1 MAPGGR
7 RWNRPQH
14 LGSLRETLAGSGA
27 ISKAQAPHTHAPAG
41 CSSQNIIS
49 RRSAT
54 LPREISP
61 LTTPPPF
68 SNHPLTILWPKRK
81 LQHQSTR
88 LVRGRP
94 APVVSDPERIPS
106 RRQWP
111 HPKYAALALGGP
123 RFADILHPLQE
134 MQQSSRPLTQNRS
147 PMSTS
152 SSGLPGRQPH
162 ARTSS
167 HSLLTGALNANHR
180 VTRRKSVTNPSS
192 NVAAIAAVIR
202 DSERAGAVPIVNGSR
217 RNTMTKSAAARAAI
231 VGSLPSPPAS
241 LPNHKSM
248 PDPKRELNGSAI
260 EDDPND
266 GSADEGTDKFQKAR
280 QRRASDGQ
288 TLKES
293 KKSNRVEVR
302 CDKCGKGYK
311 HSSCLTK
318 HLLVPLLPLSCY
330 HISESF
336 LKMDPVLGVWEHT
349 PEWSYTSKLLISK
362 HQQVQLL
369 EAASVLVA
377 MNGTGNDAAT
387 PPDSAKDF
395 QSEAGSSSPAA
406 SRYSDPAERQSSV
419 DTTPPPVAEGVN
431 VNGTSYRNKRFSSSG
446 GYARSFQSAPSAAS
460 FGAGSIPYSSGF
472 GHRRQPSNDH
482 RPSSSGRNAT
492 GEDDRDLAAA
502 VELLSCSFGSNNG
515 SRTATVPEDAPPVP
529 PLPAQYL
536 DQATPLSAAGF
547 INSYP
552 RRQPESFTRGEMR
565 RPSEDVKMEESGDS
579 VMDDDDFEMRS
590 RGRSEDD
597 DDGVF
602 GRMEE

>member
-1 MAPGGR
+1 M
-7 RWNRPQH
+7 
-14 LGSLRETLAGSGA
+14 S
-27 ISKAQAPHTHAPAG
+27 
-41 CSSQNIIS
+41 
-49 RRSAT
+49 
-54 LPREISP
+54 
-61 LTTPPPF
+61 
-68 SNHPLTILWPKRK
+68 
-81 LQHQSTR
+81 
-88 LVRGRP
+88 
-94 APVVSDPERIPS
+94 
-106 RRQWP
+106 
-111 HPKYAALALGGP
+111 
-123 RFADILHPLQE
+123 
-134 MQQSSRPLTQNRS
+134 
-147 PMSTS
+147 STS
-152 SSGLPGRQPH
+152 SALPGRQSH

-180 VTRRKSVTNPSS
+180 VTRRKSVTNPNT
-192 NVAAIAAVIR
+192 NVAAIAAALR
-202 DSERAGAVPIVNGSR
+202 ESERSAALPIANGGR
-217 RNTMTKSAAARAAI
+217 RMSKSAAARAAI
-231 VGSLPSPPAS
+231 AGSLPSPPAS
-241 LPNHKSM
+241 LPNHKSI
-248 PDPKRELNGSAI
+248 PETKQELNGSAI
-260 EDDPND
+260 EDDLND
-266 GSADEGTDKFQKAR
+266 GSADEGTTKFQKAR

-318 HLLVPLLPLSCY
+318 HLLVPLLPLTCPRYSKSY
-330 HISESF
+330 
-336 LKMDPVLGVWEHT
+336 LKMRAVFGVWEHT
-349 PEWSYTSKLLISK
+349 PEWALTSKLLISK

-369 EAASVLVA
+369 EAASVLIN
-377 MNGTGNDAAT
+377 MNGVESNGDT
-387 PPDSAKDF
+387 PPESTKDF

-406 SRYSDPAERQSSV
+406 SGYSDRAERQSSA

-431 VNGTSYRNKRFSSSG
+431 VNGTSYRNKRFSSNG
-446 GYARSFQSAPSAAS
+446 GYARSFQSTSAAS
-460 FGAGSIPYSSGF
+460 FGAGSAPYSSVF
-472 GHRRQPSNDH
+472 GHYRQPSNDH
-482 RPSSSGRNAT
+482 RPGSSGHNAT

-536 DQATPLSAAGF
+536 DQATPLSTASF
-547 INSYP
+547 INSFP

-565 RPSEDVKMEESGDS
+565 RPSEDVRMEGSGDS